1 MNSTPQH
8 GNLSGSRLDTAFA
21 CGGESIL
28 NKVVEGVHDGLRAAV
43 YSRNRRPA
51 CARRTRVSHVVLV
64 PDGLAARVRATA

>member
-28 NKVVEGVHDGLRAAV
+28 NKVVEGVHDGLPRG
-43 YSRNRRPA
+43 SLLLQPA
-51 CARRTRVSHVVLV
+51 PGVCVQNQSLSHGSN
-64 PDGLAARVRATA
+64 P